1 MIDQLPRWVWVAGG
15 ALSFAAGLMNAVG
28 LLAFGGEA
36 VTHVTGTTS
45 LIAGA
50 VGFGRWA
57 IALHLLGI
65 LAAFLAGAVFS
76 GWLIRDEHL
85 KLGRRYSVALW
96 LVAGLVLAATQAFL
110 LREPAGY
117 YLLAAAV
124 GLQNAMATTFSG
136 AVMRTS
142 HVTGMF
148 TDLAIYAGHA
158 LRGLPVAKK
167 RIAVCVLVIGG
178 FLAGGLVGAVGM
190 RLVGPSILLL
200 AALIAAGLAV
210 AHGLRARSATGRV

>member
-1 MIDQLPRWVWVAGG
+1 VIDQLPRWVWIAGG

-36 VTHVTGTTS
+36 VTHLTGTTT
-45 LIAGA
+45 LIAGHS
-50 VGFGRWA
+50 GFARWDS
-57 IALHLLGI
+57 ALHLLGI
-65 LAAFLAGAVFS
+65 LAAFLAGAVVS
-76 GWLIRDEHL
+76 GWLIRDQHL
-85 KLGRRYSVALW
+85 QLGRRYSVALW
-96 LVAGLVLAATQAFL
+96 IETLLVLAATQAFL
-110 LREPAGY
+110 SSEPVAY

-148 TDLAIYAGHA
+148 TDLAIYVGHA

-178 FLAGGLVGAVGM
+178 FLGGGLVGALGM
-190 RLVGPSILLL
+190 RYLGPIILLL
-200 AALIAAGLAV
+200 AAAIAAGLAL
-210 AHGLRARSATGRV
+210 AHAWRPR